1 MSNIQKR
8 KLLTFINK
16 TTSVLCFIAILC
28 AMYCNIDMIVSN
40 LYDIIWF
47 NIVLIV
53 VTAVVLMFLFSNM
66 NSIKNFKS
74 SYITATLYYCFV
86 IFCCLAI
93 FCLGLYI
100 YIQQIELINY
110 ISLLVPILFVILA
123 QLLQLI
129 NIIISFYLIKLNN
142 KNTFSIDSVSDMPNF
157 DDELII
163 KKKIEEIKKKLYDKQ
178 IQYKIKKKEKELDE

>member
-53 VTAVVLMFLFSNM
+53 ITAVVLMFLFSNM
-66 NSIKNFKS
+66 NSIKNFKN

-110 ISLLVPILFVILA
+110 ISLLTPILFVILA

-157 DDELII
+157 DDELML
-163 KKKIEEIKKKLYDKQ
+163 KKKLEELNKKLYVKQ
-178 IQYKIKKKEKELDE
+178 IQDEISKKEKELDE